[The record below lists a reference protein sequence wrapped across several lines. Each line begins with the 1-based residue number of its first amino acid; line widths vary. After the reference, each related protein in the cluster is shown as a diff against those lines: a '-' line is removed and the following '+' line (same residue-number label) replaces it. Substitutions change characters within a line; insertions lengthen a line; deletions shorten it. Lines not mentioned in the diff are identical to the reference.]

1 MVGLVQKAGRA
12 KTAGHDSQLSG
23 PSQKTEFFLK
33 DF

>member
-12 KTAGHDSQLSG
+12 KTAGHDIQIPS

-33 DF
+33 DS